1 LVEKSQLGP
10 YHVQN
15 GYATMLVNDSPSI
28 GWHMCYV
35 TSPCQNINI
44 GSHWNQWIEILKFWI

>member
-1 LVEKSQLGP
+1 MEKSQLGP

-44 GSHWNQWIEILKFWI
+44 GSH